1 MITKSLWNNFD
12 VLKHYAIKPSIFID
26 SLTPSELA
34 FVFIIYAILT
44 PFLIILDLIFIPI
57 EVIHYIVKRHYEKK
71 LEKGE

>member
-44 PFLIILDLIFIPI
+44 PFLFAIALSFFISTV
-57 EVIHYIVKRHYEKK
+57 E
-71 LEKGE
+71 L